1 MAIKASSRDFM
12 YRSKRFDT
20 MSREWGIEYGVSHIV

>member
-20 MSREWGIEYGVSHIV
+20 TSREWGIEHDGPHIV